1 MNEYK
6 AGASFR
12 SLWVFHPVFIVV
24 TAILLFGCHPLQAEI
39 PASPITVPDT
49 IVVGSEP
56 DYPPFCFIDKN
67 GNAAGFSVELFKA
80 VADVAKL
87 NVVIKTGI
95 WNQIKQD
102 LAEGKID
109 ALPIVGR
116 TPEREEL
123 FDFTMPYLSLH
134 GAVFVRKGTTGI
146 QSYGD
151 LEGKEILVMKGDNAE
166 EFIRRENITNKIFTT
181 HTFEE
186 AFLQLANGQH
196 DAVII
201 QRITGIKLLENMGIR
216 TVRPLDF
223 QLSGFRQ
230 DFCFAVQKG
239 NKELVSLLNEGLS
252 EVIANNTFQV
262 IHQKWLGSEAKFKSD
277 TWYYIKMAVL
287 IFVPLAIAMSLF
299 SIFLLRK
306 EVKRQTFELNREI
319 AEHKKT
325 LATLNQQQL
334 VVQTR
339 EAQIRLLLNSTAEGI
354 YGIDTDGNCTFINR
368 SALQILQYPHEKEV
382 LGKNMHRLIH
392 HTRADGSGCTENEC
406 KIFQAF
412 RDGSGTHAD
421 DEVLWRSNGT
431 SFYAEY
437 FSHPILQNDVVI
449 GSVVTFWNITDRKK
463 SGDELK
469 HLTDRLEEQVRER
482 TAELEEKVQKLNK
495 SQKAMLFMVEDLNRI
510 TQELKEE
517 RRKLEL
523 SNRELDA
530 FSYSVSHDL
539 RSPLRA
545 IDGFSRFL
553 LEDYF
558 DRLDHEGKRY
568 IAVIRQNTEKMDTLI
583 SDILNLSRVSRT
595 DIRHSAVDMWSTARS
610 MFLEIST
617 DEEKQKFEFDLK
629 EIPVA
634 VCDFGLMKQVWQNLI
649 GNALKYSSKSAI
661 QKIEIGAMEEETTFT
676 YYVKDWGAG
685 FDPAYAGKLFG
696 VFQRLHRAEEF
707 EGTGVGLAIV
717 QRIVHRHGGQ
727 VWAESEPGKGAT
739 FFFSLPKQ
747 DVIIKN

>member
-1 MNEYK
+1 
-6 AGASFR
+6 
-12 SLWVFHPVFIVV
+12 
-24 TAILLFGCHPLQAEI
+24 
-39 PASPITVPDT
+39 
-49 IVVGSEP
+49 
-56 DYPPFCFIDKN
+56 
-67 GNAAGFSVELFKA
+67 
-80 VADVAKL
+80 
-87 NVVIKTGI
+87 
-95 WNQIKQD
+95 
-102 LAEGKID
+102 
-109 ALPIVGR
+109 
-116 TPEREEL
+116 
-123 FDFTMPYLSLH
+123 
-134 GAVFVRKGTTGI
+134 
-146 QSYGD
+146 
-151 LEGKEILVMKGDNAE
+151 
-166 EFIRRENITNKIFTT
+166 
-181 HTFEE
+181 
-186 AFLQLANGQH
+186 
-196 DAVII
+196 
-201 QRITGIKLLENMGIR
+201 MGIS
-216 TVRPLDF
+216 TVKPLDF

-239 NKELVSLLNEGLS
+239 NKELVSRLNEGLS

-262 IHQKWLGSEAKFKSD
+262 IYQKWLGSEGKFKTD

-287 IFVPLAIAMSLF
+287 LFVPLAIVMSLF
-299 SIFLLRK
+299 LIFLLRK
-306 EVKRQTFELNREI
+306 EVKRQTLELNREI

-325 LATLNQQQL
+325 LATLNQQQS
-334 VVQTR
+334 VIQTR
-339 EAQIRLLLNSTAEGI
+339 EEEIRLLLNSTAEGI

-392 HTRADGSGCTENEC
+392 HTRADGLICTENEC
-406 KIFQAF
+406 KIFKAF
-412 RDGSGTHAD
+412 RDGAGTHAD
-421 DEVLWRSNGT
+421 DEVLWRSDGT
-431 SFYAEY
+431 SFFAEY

-449 GSVVTFWNITDRKK
+449 GSVVTFWNITDRKR

-469 HLTDRLEEQVRER
+469 HLTNRLEEQVRER

-558 DRLDHEGKRY
+558 DRLDEEGKRY
-568 IAVIRQNTEKMDTLI
+568 ITVIRQNTEKMDTLI
-583 SDILNLSRVSRT
+583 SDILNLSRVSRA
-595 DIRHSAVDMWSTARS
+595 DIRHSVVDMWSTARS

-617 DEEKQKFEFDLK
+617 DEEKQKFEFNLK

-634 VCDFGLMKQVWQNLI
+634 VCDFGLIKQVWQNLI

-661 QKIEIGAMEEETTFT
+661 QKIEIGAMEEEATVT

-717 QRIVHRHGGQ
+717 QRIVYRHGGQ

-739 FFFSLPKQ
+739 FFFSLPNQ
-747 DVIIKN
+747 EVITKN